1 MSPEP
6 PNTPDLPLLL
16 AALWHVALGL
26 AMGALQIAS
35 GMGLFRLATWRA
47 PANFRDD
54 FLYGFPLGLAAMS
67 GLALLALAHPAG
79 RVAAPILL
87 IATIAPLVLKPSN
100 RAESRAALATV
111 LKVLPF
117 AAAFGTFMAL
127 LWHGPTATL
136 ASRPLGDMVYY
147 AALVDT
153 FRLHLTPIPNLAV
166 LGDFFALSNSVP
178 SIIASALS
186 VYVRIDPFLYL
197 AGWGGAFHLLTFALG
212 LSLVGREAA
221 MAAAPVRFAA
231 AFALMLA
238 SLYDPNWMVNS
249 IPAAVTFPLFFLGW
263 HMTSR
268 PARTLGRA
276 IVDAMLL
283 LAGSALAK
291 VTAVICL
298 LPLVI
303 LSAPRSR
310 LRDLTRGQHA
320 VLAIAGAIAVAYGA
334 AMLVQFARPY
344 WEILRAMGVGPFT
357 FQAPGLWVFTT
368 ITHLAFLVRDAGTVA
383 LLAAA
388 VFCTHGT
395 VRIVIIIGA
404 VSFLAYPFLFALP
417 LLAATLLMG
426 LAVLHQPDRYARAP
440 ALVWTAAAL
449 LLTATLT
456 VDPGQ
461 LQTSVAWVL
470 CMGSACLIALR
481 EPQPGGE
488 GAASA
493 RLPLAGAAGFA
504 FAATAIATGAWH
516 MKTGDRRPY
525 ASREWL
531 TPAFR
536 DIWLAVRH
544 KTPADALVFTDRAG
558 YGAEL
563 QHGANLYAIFGRRQV
578 YIAATVLSELF
589 TKPEERAARLKTNQ
603 EVLDG
608 KVKPA
613 DLPEAK
619 PFGSYYAVLPR
630 DVPWPAAWTSIYEN
644 AEFRLLSIPQ
654 GR

>member
-6 PNTPDLPLLL
+6 PNAPDLPLLL
-16 AALWHVALGL
+16 EALWHVALGL

-35 GMGLFRLATWRA
+35 GMGLFRLATWRT
-47 PANFRDD
+47 PPNFRDD
-54 FLYGFPLGLAAMS
+54 FLYGFPLGLAAMC
-67 GLALLALAHPAG
+67 GLALLALSHPAG
-79 RVAAPILL
+79 RIAAPVLL
-87 IATIAPLVLKPSN
+87 IASIAALALKPGS

-127 LWHGPTATL
+127 LWHGPTARL

-186 VYVRIDPFLYL
+186 IYVRIDPFLYL
-197 AGWGGAFHLLTFALG
+197 AGWGGAFYLLTFALG

-221 MAAAPVRFAA
+221 MAAPPARFAA

-238 SLYDPNWMVNS
+238 SLYDPTWMVNS

-263 HMTSR
+263 HMISR
-268 PARTLGRA
+268 PARTLGGA
-276 IVDAMLL
+276 IADAMLV

-291 VTAVICL
+291 VTASVCL
-298 LPLVI
+298 LPLVV
-303 LSAPRSR
+303 LSGPRLR
-310 LRDLTRGQHA
+310 LRDLTRRQ
-320 VLAIAGAIAVAYGA
+320 LAALALAGAIAVTYAV
-334 AMLVQFARPY
+334 AMLVRFARPY
-344 WEILRAMGVGPFT
+344 WEVFLTAGAGPFT
-357 FQAPGLWVFTT
+357 FQFYGPSTFTT
-368 ITHLAFLVRDAGTVA
+368 ITHLAFLLRDLGTVA

-388 VFCTHGT
+388 VFCTYGT
-395 VRIVIIIGA
+395 VRIVILIGA
-404 VSFLAYPFLFALP
+404 GSFLVFPFFFTLP
-417 LLAATLLMG
+417 LFAATLLMG
-426 LAVLHQPDRYARAP
+426 LAVLHQPDGYARAP
-440 ALVWTAAAL
+440 ALVWTAIAL

-461 LQTSVAWVL
+461 LQTSIAWVV
-470 CMGSACLIALR
+470 CMGGACLIALR
-481 EPQPGGE
+481 EPRPAAGGTAFPG
-488 GAASA
+488 
-493 RLPLAGAAGFA
+493 LPLAGAAGFA
-504 FAATAIATGAWH
+504 LAAVAVATGAWP

-525 ASREWL
+525 APREWL

-544 KTPADALVFTDRAG
+544 KTPADALIFTDRTG
-558 YGAEL
+558 YNAEP

-578 YIAATVLSELF
+578 YVAATILSELF
-589 TKPEERAARLKTNQ
+589 TKPEARAARLKTNQ
-603 EVLDG
+603 DVLDG
-608 KVKPA
+608 KVNPA

-619 PFGSYYAVLPR
+619 PFGSYYAVLAR
-630 DVPWPAAWTSIYEN
+630 DVPQPAGWTSIYEN
-644 AEFRLLSIPQ
+644 AEFRLLSIP
-654 GR
+654 RDR